1 MLSVVDSDFRD
12 NSAAHFEVMTPDG
25 TSLGTFGHG
34 NDGFMTMADIPGQ
47 PSQFVFL
54 CYNEDGTEGI
64 FRFMDYPS
72 LQEVAAIPVL
82 AQAGNET
89 VKLGTD
95 VDRVAAN
102 GSYSYVFSGALGD
115 REAAGNTTAARPSI
129 ACRCM

>member
-1 MLSVVDSDFRD
+1 
-12 NSAAHFEVMTPDG
+12 MTPDG

-115 REAAGNTTAARPSI
+115 RDAAGNTIHEVLWFDKDGNHQRTDRLNAGKNVNPVRV
-129 ACRCM
+129 